1 MTFENINF
9 FLALLGTLLGLI
21 SAYPTIKEFVVRLF
35 RLTGERAKRW
45 IKIED
50 ERAELFLSY
59 PSALVAY
66 TVRALILVAA
76 LWVVG
81 DLYRQAVRTDLI
93 VINSSVNSLL
103 RFIIG
108 VLPGLQIGRLF
119 SVFQDVIS
127 LAKRK
132 QRNSKTGG

>member
-21 SAYPTIKEFVVRLF
+21 SAYPTIKKFFAGLF

-45 IKIED
+45 MEIED

-66 TVRALILVAA
+66 TIRALILVAV
-76 LWVVG
+76 LWVIG
-81 DLYRQAVRTDLI
+81 DLYRQATRSDLLI
-93 VINSSVNSLL
+93 VSDSLNSIL

-119 SVFQDVIS
+119 TVFQDVIS
-127 LAKRK
+127 LARRK
-132 QRNSKTGG
+132 QRRLKAGA